1 MKGLVLC
8 DRHGAKP
15 TFECVWCP
23 VHVAAIE
30 RRLAD
35 GTIRGRA
42 PRLRAAEI
50 LLVFAAS
57 SIHLTYERKLYA
69 AELQRLRDAAIV
81 YAAVAAVRTG
91 SR

>member
-15 TFECVWCP
+15 TFECAWCP
-23 VHVAAIE
+23 DLMAVIE
-30 RRLAD
+30 RQLAD

-50 LLVFAAS
+50 LLVFASS
-57 SIHLTYERKLYA
+57 SIHLTYDRKLYA
-69 AELQRLRDAAIV
+69 ADLQRLRDAAIV
-81 YAAVAAVRTG
+81 YASVATARTVR
-91 SR
+91 R